1 MKRSTRV
8 AVGLLAVLSLSC
20 AEKPAAPPPPAA
32 APAPAPRVV
41 PAGEEPLQ
49 GEEQA
54 VLTDPPTVPPPITR
68 KHATKVV
75 VHLEVKEVVQRLADG
90 VEFTFWTF
98 GGKVPGKFIRV
109 REGDLVEFH
118 LDNHPDNKMPHN
130 IDLHAVNG
138 PGGGAASSFTAPGH
152 SSIFTF
158 RVLNPGLYV
167 YHCATAP
174 VAMHIGNGMYGLI
187 LVEPRE
193 GLPKVDREF
202 YVMQGEFYTKGAYG
216 DRGLQ
221 PFSME
226 KTIEERPDYVVFNG
240 AVGALMEAGA
250 LRAKVGEK
258 VRLYVGNGGPN
269 LISSFHIIGEI
280 FDSVRT
286 EAGRVETQ
294 DVQTTLIPSGGATQ
308 VELKLDTAGD
318 YLLVDH
324 SISRAFNKGALG
336 ALKVEGPENKAV
348 YSGKITDEVY
358 LPEGVKMRVSE
369 GEAPRPPAART
380 KPERIAAGKQVYTV
394 NCIACHQATG
404 QGIPNA
410 FPPLAASDFL
420 NADMKRAVQVV
431 TAGLSG
437 KITVNGKEFNS
448 VMPAWQLSD
457 EDVANVLTYVS
468 SEWGNKGE
476 EFTPAFVAKNRAAPG
491 SVVAPGAH

>member
-1 MKRSTRV
+1 MNRILTCCALALFTLACNERPAST
-8 AVGLLAVLSLSC
+8 
-20 AEKPAAPPPPAA
+20 PPPATVA
-32 APAPAPRVV
+32 KPPSV
-41 PAGEEPLQ
+41 PASQEPLQ

-54 VLTDPPTVPPPITR
+54 VLTDPPMVPPAITR

-75 VHLEVKEVVQRLADG
+75 VHLEVKEVVQKLADG

-118 LDNHPDNKMPHN
+118 LANHPDNKMPHN

-152 SSIFTF
+152 SSTFTF

-174 VAMHIGNGMYGLI
+174 VAMHIANGMYGLI

-193 GLPKVDREF
+193 GLSKVDREY

-226 KTIEERPDYVVFNG
+226 KTIDERPDYVVFNG
-240 AVGALMEAGA
+240 SVGALLEGGA
-250 LRAKVGEK
+250 LTAKVGET
-258 VRLYVGNGGPN
+258 VRLFVGNGGPN
-269 LISSFHIIGEI
+269 LISSFHVIGEI

-286 EAGRVETQ
+286 EAGRLETR
-294 DVQTTLIPSGGATQ
+294 DVQTTLVPAGGATQ
-308 VELKLDTAGD
+308 VEFKLDTAGD

-336 ALKVEGPENKAV
+336 ALKVEGPANKDI

-358 LPEGVKMRVSE
+358 LPEGAKMRVAE
-369 GEAPRPPAART
+369 GEAPKPPAAKT
-380 KPERIAAGKQVYTV
+380 KQERIAAGKQVYTV
-394 NCIACHQATG
+394 NCAACHQAAG

-410 FPPLAASDFL
+410 FPPLAAADYF

-437 KITVNGKEFNS
+437 KVTVNGKEYNG

-457 EDVANVLTYVS
+457 EEVANVLTYVS
-468 SEWGNKGE
+468 NEWGNKGE

-491 SVVAPGAH
+491 SLAGAGAH